1 MKSMVLP
8 AGILLL
14 AAGLGGCGSGTGG
27 TTGPVAAQLVITAQ
41 PDTVFLGT
49 PFSPI
54 FTVQVQDASGHLAT
68 SSNANV
74 RVYTRAVGPGPLGGS
89 FAHLAVGGQVTFPD
103 LAFDSLGG
111 YRIVAKSG
119 SLDSAVSTT
128 ITVVPVPPP
137 PSALEVTLSTPV
149 GGPQY
154 RSTRNGSVNP
164 AVDTLAVH
172 GTVTWSW
179 TTGLHGVHSTGSP
192 TFTDSDTSSVVGHA
206 YAMTF
211 NAAGSYFYN
220 CQVHGAAMSGKILV
234 K

>member
-1 MKSMVLP
+1 MKSIALP
-8 AGILLL
+8 VGLLVL

-41 PDTVFLGT
+41 PDTAFLGT

-54 FTVQVQDASGHLAT
+54 FTVHVQDASGHLVT

-74 RVYTRAVGPGPLGGS
+74 RVYIRAVGPGPLGGS
-89 FAHLAVGGQVTFPD
+89 AAHLAVGGQVTFPD
-103 LAFDSLGG
+103 LKIDSLGG
-111 YRIVAKSG
+111 YRIIAKSG
-119 SLDSAVSTT
+119 SLDSAVSAT

-137 PSALEVTLSTPV
+137 PAALEVTLNTLVS
-149 GGPQY
+149 GPQY

-164 AVDTLAVH
+164 AFDTLAVH

-192 TFTDSDTSSVVGHA
+192 TFTDSDTSSVVGHE

-211 NAAGSYFYN
+211 DAAGSYFYN
-220 CQVHGAAMSGKILV
+220 CTIHGAAMSGKIVV